1 MQEQFL
7 RFFSIVIVVFWAFIH
22 IHSFLL
28 LLTTFTPYFD
38 ESIDYIN
45 APVSVSESQ
54 YKNVRY
60 KQASIYE
67 R

>member
-1 MQEQFL
+1 
-7 RFFSIVIVVFWAFIH
+7 
-22 IHSFLL
+22 
-28 LLTTFTPYFD
+28 LTTFTPYFD